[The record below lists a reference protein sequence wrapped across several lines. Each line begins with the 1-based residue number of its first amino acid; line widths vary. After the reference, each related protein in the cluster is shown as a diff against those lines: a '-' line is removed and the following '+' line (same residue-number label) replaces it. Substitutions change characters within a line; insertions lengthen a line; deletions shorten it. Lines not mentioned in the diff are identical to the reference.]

1 MCSLPLAAA
10 PSAPRPQSWRR
21 PRLLGARHA
30 GAACCSPNTRCALLQ
45 LILAQQSEQGGP
57 TVCHDARFTREEAAA
72 GTGSGPQEAAGTG
85 EPGRDAISKRALL
98 PSPRRPWRL
107 SSMPAPGKLDGACE
121 WPGGGE
127 KPQKASRCLPH
138 PQPRG
143 LQTALDRALL
153 RGNRPEAL
161 VFPERCRFSGD
172 SLALPGRQCAPA
184 RTKHSRVEMLLWLW
198 PGLPTSSSPPPA
210 ARATFLQ
217 TAQPDRS
224 LPT

>member
-1 MCSLPLAAA
+1 MLPPTRRSPLRPSSSKLANAA
-10 PSAPRPQSWRR
+10 SARRSPRRGCVLQPEHALRVITADPCAAVRAGR
-21 PRLLGARHA
+21 PDRL
-30 GAACCSPNTRCALLQ
+30 PRCPLHP
-45 LILAQQSEQGGP
+45 GGSSS
-57 TVCHDARFTREEAAA
+57 RE
-72 GTGSGPQEAAGTG
+72 GSGPQEAAGTG

-153 RGNRPEAL
+153 QGNRPEDL
-161 VFPERCRFSGD
+161 VFLERCRFSGD

>member
-1 MCSLPLAAA
+1 MCSLPPAAA
-10 PSAPRPQSWRR
+10 PSAPRPQSWRT

-72 GTGSGPQEAAGTG
+72 GKAP
-85 EPGRDAISKRALL
+85 D
-98 PSPRRPWRL
+98 PRRPPAPGSRAGTRSASAPSCLPRVGPGGL

-184 RTKHSRVEMLLWLW
+184 
-198 PGLPTSSSPPPA
+198 
-210 ARATFLQ
+210 
-217 TAQPDRS
+217 
-224 LPT
+224 